1 MSKELESKKTVLENA
16 KVVLVRG
23 VSKKTN
29 RPYHMLRIETGN
41 YALDKSL
48 KPIFLDLLQVDV
60 ITLMRE

>member
-1 MSKELESKKTVLENA
+1 MSKELERKKVVIKNA
-16 KVVLVRG
+16 KVVLISG
-23 VSKKTN
+23 VSQKTG

-60 ITLMRE
+60 LIRL